1 MTSHGPPAFNQMI
14 PPSYHQPQTFH
25 HVTRGGYHG
34 GSLPRRSQMRMQP
47 LGGQHQVA
55 QKSHQVGRKTPVH
68 LMERSQSA
76 VPFLHQGRFS
86 VGNHHRSHGHLH
98 QPFVTSQGQ
107 PRWAQKTQ
115 AGYSENNL
123 SNGTIKTSEPSE
135 SKSDVDKSRN
145 VQDQFSKLQRMQS
158 FHKQRNVMNN
168 KQVNGNIQQAVYMS
182 SKT

>member
-1 MTSHGPPAFNQMI
+1 MTSNRLMTSHGPPAFNQMI

-98 QPFVTSQGQ
+98 QPFVTSQQQPFVTSYGQ

-115 AGYSENNL
+115 AGYS
-123 SNGTIKTSEPSE
+123 G
-135 SKSDVDKSRN
+135 DYWV
-145 VQDQFSKLQRMQS
+145 
-158 FHKQRNVMNN
+158 
-168 KQVNGNIQQAVYMS
+168 
-182 SKT
+182 